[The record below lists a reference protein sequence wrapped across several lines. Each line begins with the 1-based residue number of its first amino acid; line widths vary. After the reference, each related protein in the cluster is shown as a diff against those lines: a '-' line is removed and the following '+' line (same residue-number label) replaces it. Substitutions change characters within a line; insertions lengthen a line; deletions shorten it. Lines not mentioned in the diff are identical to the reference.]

1 MPASK
6 TASKTTKK
14 KTKSDV
20 DPDTGLSKKDLEVLR
35 EKLNE
40 EREGVLKRLN
50 RHTEQA
56 SGTDEMPADEV
67 DQASLVTDQAYL
79 LKLADKERKLL
90 AQIDHALR
98 KLDSGDYGICEGTGE
113 PIGKKRLMARPWT
126 RHSIAY
132 KEQLELEQ
140 KGVGRR

>member
-6 TASKTTKK
+6 TAAKTTKK

-20 DPDTGLSKKDLEVLR
+20 DPDTGLSKKDLDVLR

-56 SGTDEMPADEV
+56 SGGDEMPADEV

-98 KLDSGDYGICEGTGE
+98 KLDNGDYGICEGTGE

>member
-6 TASKTTKK
+6 TAAKTPKK
-14 KTKSDV
+14 KTKSDI
-20 DPDTGLSKKDLEVLR
+20 DPDTGLSKKDLDVLR

-56 SGTDEMPADEV
+56 SGGDDMPADEV

-98 KLDSGDYGICEGTGE
+98 KLDSGEYGICEGTGE